1 MSTQDDFK
9 RQAARR
15 ALEYVPHDEY
25 IGVGS
30 GSTVAIFIEELASI
44 KERIRGVVAASI
56 ESRDLLEKYGIKVV
70 ALADVGKLPVYF
82 DGADEVNHSL
92 QMIKG
97 GGAALLGEK
106 IVAHASRQFI
116 CMAGESKYV
125 SKLGAFPL
133 PVEVVPFARSWVA
146 SQLVKLGGRPV
157 LREGVVTRG
166 GHEILDVHD
175 LEIYEPMK
183 LEDEINRI
191 PGVMENGVFARHP
204 ADVLIL
210 GHADRAEVITVSHV
224 S

>member
-1 MSTQDDFK
+1 MTTQNDLK

-15 ALEYVPHDEY
+15 ALDYLPNDDY

-30 GSTVAIFIEELASI
+30 GSTVALFIEELVA
-44 KERIRGVVAASI
+44 KKDRVRGVVAASL
-56 ESRDLLEKYGIKVV
+56 ESRTLLEQFGIPVV

-116 CMAGESKYV
+116 CMADESKYV
-125 SKLGAFPL
+125 AKLGKFPL

-175 LEIYEPMK
+175 LNIMEPMK

-191 PGVMENGVFARHP
+191 PGVMENGIFARHP
-204 ADVLIL
+204 ADVLVL
-210 GHADRAEVITVSHV
+210 GHEGRAEIITVTA
-224 S
+224 

>member
-1 MSTQDDFK
+1 MTTQNDLK

-15 ALEYVPHDEY
+15 ALDYLPNDDY

-30 GSTVAIFIEELASI
+30 GSTVSLFIEELVA
-44 KERIRGVVAASI
+44 KKDRIRGVVAASL
-56 ESRDLLEKYGIKVV
+56 ESRELLEKLGINVV

-116 CMAGESKYV
+116 CMADESKYV
-125 SKLGAFPL
+125 SKLGKFPL

-146 SQLVKLGGRPV
+146 SQLVKLSCNLYFR
-157 LREGVVTRG
+157 
-166 GHEILDVHD
+166 
-175 LEIYEPMK
+175 
-183 LEDEINRI
+183 
-191 PGVMENGVFARHP
+191 
-204 ADVLIL
+204 
-210 GHADRAEVITVSHV
+210 
-224 S
+224 

>member
-1 MSTQDDFK
+1 MATQDDFK

-15 ALEYVPHDEY
+15 ALEYVPHDDY

-44 KERIRGVVAASI
+44 KERVRGVVAASL
-56 ESRDLLEKYGIKVV
+56 ESRDLLEQHGINVV

-125 SKLGAFPL
+125 SKLGKFPL

-146 SQLVKLGGRPV
+146 SQLIKLGGRPV
-157 LREGVVTRG
+157 WREGVVTRG
-166 GHEILDVHD
+166 GHDILDVHD
-175 LEIYEPMK
+175 LEIFEPMK

-210 GHADRAEVITVSHV
+210 GHADRAEIITVVHSK
-224 S
+224 

>member
-1 MSTQDDFK
+1 MTTQNDLK

-15 ALEYVPHDEY
+15 ALDYLPNDDY

-30 GSTVAIFIEELASI
+30 GSTVSLFIEELVA
-44 KERIRGVVAASI
+44 KKDRIRGVVAASL
-56 ESRDLLEKYGIKVV
+56 ESRELLEKLGINVV

-116 CMAGESKYV
+116 CMADESKYV
-125 SKLGAFPL
+125 SKLGKFPL

-157 LREGVVTRG
+157 WREGVITRG

-175 LEIYEPMK
+175 LSSMEPMK

-204 ADVLIL
+204 ADVLVL
-210 GHADRAEVITVSHV
+210 GHPDRAEIITVGGAK
-224 S
+224 

>member
-1 MSTQDDFK
+1 MSTQDHFK
-9 RQAARR
+9 RQAARK

-44 KERIRGVVAASI
+44 KDRVRGVVAASI
-56 ESRDLLEKYGIKVV
+56 ESRDLLEKHGIKVV

-157 LREGVVTRG
+157 LREGVITRG

-175 LEIYEPMK
+175 LEIFEPMK

>member
-1 MSTQDDFK
+1 MSTQDNFK
-9 RQAARR
+9 RQAARK

-44 KERIRGVVAASI
+44 KDRVRGVVAASI
-56 ESRDLLEKYGIKVV
+56 ESRDLLEQHGIKVV

-157 LREGVVTRG
+157 LREGVITRG

-210 GHADRAEVITVSHV
+210 GHSDRAEVITVSHV